1 MINFRQKEYS
11 SNEYDAMRS
20 LYVELMRGDCRLR
33 VEIIDRSQL
42 IPILRGN
49 NVVIE
54 RFVIV
59 PVGRQDKFRMYLKI
73 GGRAKMPDQ
82 VRLTSRTEYRKFGSM
97 KVDFNASANW
107 PGGNNNDNNNQQSN
121 SGNNQNQ
128 GGHNNPKKQQKKFS
142 EVLLQKE
149 FEKKKKQNN
158 GPKPFATMGLPLFID
173 LDYQVNK
180 LLGEALVYDK
190 NSRTLVL
197 EFDSIRDAINALN
210 VLPFGINYKLYLLDD

>member
-1 MINFRQKEYS
+1 MIVFKQKEYT

-42 IPILRGN
+42 IPVLRGN

-59 PVGRQDKFRMYLKI
+59 PVGRQDRFRMYLKI
-73 GGRAKMPDQ
+73 GGRAKLPDQ
-82 VRLTSRTEYRKFGSM
+82 VRLTSRNEYRKFGSL
-97 KVDFNASANW
+97 KVDLNSSAGFPKQDQDNTNTD
-107 PGGNNNDNNNQQSN
+107 GNNY
-121 SGNNQNQ
+121 QNK
-128 GGHNNPKKQQKKFS
+128 PKQKKYSLFD
-142 EVLLQKE
+142 QKE
-149 FEKKKKQNN
+149 FGKKGGGKKS
-158 GPKPFATMGLPLFID
+158 PTPFAKANLPLFVDIN
-173 LDYQVNK
+173 YQVRK

>member
-11 SNEYDAMRS
+11 SNEYDAMRP

-33 VEIIDRSQL
+33 VEVIDRSQL
-42 IPILRGN
+42 IPVLRGN

-54 RFVIV
+54 RFVVV

-73 GGRAKMPDQ
+73 GGRAKLPDQ
-82 VRLTSRTEYRKFGSM
+82 VRLTSRNEYRKFGSM
-97 KVDFNASANW
+97 KVDLNAAAHW
-107 PGGNNNDNNNQQSN
+107 PGGNNNNNDQNQQN
-121 SGNNQNQ
+121 NQ
-128 GGHNNPKKQQKKFS
+128 GGGHQNNQKKQQKKFS
-142 EVLLQKE
+142 RVTLSFQKQ
-149 FEKKKKQNN
+149 FGKKGGGNN
-158 GPKPFATMGLPLFID
+158 GPKPFATVGLPLFID

>member
-33 VEIIDRSQL
+33 VENIDRSQL
-42 IPILRGN
+42 IPVLRGN

-73 GGRAKMPDQ
+73 GGKAKMPDQ
-82 VRLTSRTEYRKFGSM
+82 VRLTSRNEYRRFGSM
-97 KVDFNASANW
+97 RVDLNAAAFPPNS
-107 PGGNNNDNNNQQSN
+107 GDNNQQN
-121 SGNNQNQ
+121 NKKNNQQQNNQ
-128 GGHNNPKKQQKKFS
+128 KNNKQKIYSSIMQ
-142 EVLLQKE
+142 QKE
-149 FEKKKKQNN
+149 FGN
-158 GPKPFATMGLPLFID
+158 GPKPFASASMPMFVD
-173 LDYQVNK
+173 LSYQVNK
-180 LLGEALVYDK
+180 LLGEALVYDR

-210 VLPFGINYKLYLLDD
+210 ILPFGINYKLYLLDD

>member
-49 NVVIE
+49 NIVIE
-54 RFVIV
+54 RFVVV
-59 PVGRQDKFRMYLKI
+59 PIGRRDKFRMYLKI
-73 GGRAKMPDQ
+73 GGKAKLPDQ
-82 VRLTSRTEYRKFGSM
+82 VRLTSRNEYRKFGSM
-97 KVDFNASANW
+97 RVDLNAAAHW
-107 PGGNNNDNNNQQSN
+107 PGGNNNDNQNQQNNQ
-121 SGNNQNQ
+121 G
-128 GGHNNPKKQQKKFS
+128 GGHNNQKKFS
-142 EVLLQKE
+142 SSQKE
-149 FEKKKKQNN
+149 FGKKGGGNN
-158 GPKPFATMGLPLFID
+158 GSKPFATMGLPLFID

>member
-42 IPILRGN
+42 IPVLRGN

-54 RFVIV
+54 RFVVV
-59 PVGRQDKFRMYLKI
+59 PIGRQDKFRMYLKI
-73 GGRAKMPDQ
+73 GGKAKLPDQ
-82 VRLTSRTEYRKFGSM
+82 VRLTSRNEYRKFGSM
-97 KVDFNASANW
+97 KVDLNAAAML
-107 PGGNNNDNNNQQSN
+107 PGGGNNNN
-121 SGNNQNQ
+121 NNQNQ
-128 GGHNNPKKQQKKFS
+128 QNNNKKKQKTYS
-142 EVLLQKE
+142 SIMSQKE
-149 FEKKKKQNN
+149 FGNS
-158 GPKPFATMGLPLFID
+158 PRPFSSANLPMFVD
-173 LDYQVNK
+173 LSYQVNK

-210 VLPFGINYKLYLLDD
+210 ILPFGINYKLYLLDD

>member
-20 LYVELMRGDCRLR
+20 LYVELIRGDCRLR
-33 VEIIDRSQL
+33 VEVIDRSQL

-54 RFVIV
+54 RFVVV
-59 PVGRQDKFRMYLKI
+59 PIGRQDKFRMYLKI
-73 GGRAKMPDQ
+73 GGRAKLPDQ
-82 VRLTSRTEYRKFGSM
+82 VRLTSRNEYRKFGSM
-97 KVDFNASANW
+97 KVDLNAAAML
-107 PGGNNNDNNNQQSN
+107 PGGGNNNN
-121 SGNNQNQ
+121 NNQNQ
-128 GGHNNPKKQQKKFS
+128 QNNNKKKQKTYS
-142 EVLLQKE
+142 SIMSQKE
-149 FEKKKKQNN
+149 FGN
-158 GPKPFATMGLPLFID
+158 GPRPFSSANLPMFVD
-173 LDYQVNK
+173 LSYQVNK

>member
-1 MINFRQKEYS
+1 MIMFKQKEYS

-42 IPILRGN
+42 IPVLRGN

-73 GGRAKMPDQ
+73 GGRAKLPDQ
-82 VRLTSRTEYRKFGSM
+82 VRLTSRNEYRKFGSL
-97 KVDFNASANW
+97 KVDLNSSAGFPKQDNNDT
-107 PGGNNNDNNNQQSN
+107 GGNNSY
-121 SGNNQNQ
+121 QNK
-128 GGHNNPKKQQKKFS
+128 PKQKKYSLFD
-142 EVLLQKE
+142 QKE
-149 FEKKKKQNN
+149 FGKKGGGNN
-158 GPKPFATMGLPLFID
+158 GPAPFSKANLPLFID
-173 LDYQVNK
+173 INYQVNK

-190 NSRTLVL
+190 KSRTLVL
-197 EFDSIRDAINALN
+197 EFDSIRDSINALN

>member
-54 RFVIV
+54 RFVVV

-73 GGRAKMPDQ
+73 GGRAKLPDQ
-82 VRLTSRTEYRKFGSM
+82 VRLTSRTDYRKFGSM
-97 KVDFNASANW
+97 KVDFNAAAML
-107 PGGNNNDNNNQQSN
+107 PGGNNNNNNQQ
-121 SGNNQNQ
+121 NQQN
-128 GGHNNPKKQQKKFS
+128 KKNKQKS
-142 EVLLQKE
+142 YSSILSQKE
-149 FEKKKKQNN
+149 FGDK
-158 GPKPFATMGLPLFID
+158 GPRPFATAGLPMFVD
-173 LDYQVNK
+173 LSYQVNK

>member
-54 RFVIV
+54 RFVVV
-59 PVGRQDKFRMYLKI
+59 PIGRHDKFRMYLKI
-73 GGRAKMPDQ
+73 GGKAKLPDQ
-82 VRLTSRTEYRKFGSM
+82 VRLTSRNEYRKFGSM
-97 KVDFNASANW
+97 KVDLNASAML
-107 PGGNNNDNNNQQSN
+107 PGGNNN
-121 SGNNQNQ
+121 NNQNQ
-128 GGHNNPKKQQKKFS
+128 QNNKKKQKTYS
-142 EVLLQKE
+142 SIMSQKE
-149 FEKKKKQNN
+149 FGN
-158 GPKPFATMGLPLFID
+158 GPRPFSSANLPMFVD
-173 LDYQVNK
+173 LSYQVNK

>member
-33 VEIIDRSQL
+33 VEVIDRSQL

-54 RFVIV
+54 RFVVV
-59 PVGRQDKFRMYLKI
+59 PIGRQDKFRMYLKI
-73 GGRAKMPDQ
+73 GGRAKLPDQ
-82 VRLTSRTEYRKFGSM
+82 VRLTSRNEYRKFGSM
-97 KVDFNASANW
+97 KVDLNTAAML
-107 PGGNNNDNNNQQSN
+107 PGGGNNNN
-121 SGNNQNQ
+121 NNQNQ
-128 GGHNNPKKQQKKFS
+128 QNNNKKKQKTYS
-142 EVLLQKE
+142 SIMSQKE
-149 FEKKKKQNN
+149 FGNS
-158 GPKPFATMGLPLFID
+158 PRPFSSANLPMFVD
-173 LDYQVNK
+173 LSYQVNK

>member
-33 VEIIDRSQL
+33 VEVIDRSQL
-42 IPILRGN
+42 IPVLRGN

-73 GGRAKMPDQ
+73 GGKAKLPDQ
-82 VRLTSRTEYRKFGSM
+82 VRLTSRNEYRKFGSM
-97 KVDFNASANW
+97 KVDLNAAAHL
-107 PGGNNNDNNNQQSN
+107 PGGNNNND
-121 SGNNQNQ
+121 NQNQ
-128 GGHNNPKKQQKKFS
+128 QNN
-142 EVLLQKE
+142 
-149 FEKKKKQNN
+149 KKKQKTYSSKVIQKVFGN
-158 GPKPFATMGLPLFID
+158 GPRPFATTNLPLFVD
-173 LDYQVNK
+173 LSYQVNK

>member
-42 IPILRGN
+42 IPVLRGN

-73 GGRAKMPDQ
+73 GGKAKMPDQ
-82 VRLTSRTEYRKFGSM
+82 VRLTSRNEYRKFGTM
-97 KVDFNASANW
+97 KVDLNPAAVV
-107 PGGNNNDNNNQQSN
+107 GGNNNDGNNQQQNNQQSN
-121 SGNNQNQ
+121 NHQ
-128 GGHNNPKKQQKKFS
+128 KKQQKKFS
-142 EVLLQKE
+142 SILSQKD
-149 FEKKKKQNN
+149 FGKKGGGGN
-158 GPKPFATMGLPLFID
+158 GPKPFASMNLPLFVDIN
-173 LDYQVNK
+173 YQVNK
-180 LLGEALVYDK
+180 LLGEALVYDR

-210 VLPFGINYKLYLLDD
+210 ILPFGINYKLYLLDD